1 MKEENNLINCT
12 LSSSFNL
19 YKELTLLY
27 INPHICLCQYREAFN
42 LLYNISMENLPFVN
56 LPLDHISPAWF
67 VLIAIFANA
76 FPPIPEE
83 IFLIYFGYLANLK
96 PELISF
102 TQIMTF
108 LIIGL
113 LIIDSVV
120 YYLARRGHRIID
132 YILKKVLDVDI
143 DTQSDFLKK
152 HVNKIIFVSRFLVQL
167 RALGPI
173 TAARVGTPFKHFLKV
188 DFLALAVYVP
198 VAMGVGYYFAHSIER
213 IFSGTRVIHNIMF
226 SGLIIIISIITLRKL
241 RKMLLS
247 EFSVNTMKKIKS
259 TFNI

>member
-1 MKEENNLINCT
+1 
-12 LSSSFNL
+12 
-19 YKELTLLY
+19 
-27 INPHICLCQYREAFN
+27 
-42 LLYNISMENLPFVN
+42 MENLPFVN

-102 TQIMTF
+102 TQIMAF

-113 LIIDSVV
+113 LIIDSLV
-120 YYLARRGHRIID
+120 YYLAKRGHRIITFM
-132 YILKKVLDVDI
+132 LKQVLDVEI
-143 DTQSDFLKK
+143 DEQSEFLNK
-152 HVNKIIFVSRFLVQL
+152 HINKIIFVSRFLVQL

-173 TAARVGTPFKHFLKV
+173 TAARIGTPFKHFLKV

-198 VAMGVGYYFAHSIER
+198 LAMGIGYYFAHSIEK
-213 IFSGTRVIHNIMF
+213 IFSGTRVLNNVMF
-226 SGLIIIISIITLRKL
+226 SGLIIIISIIVLRKL
-241 RKMLLS
+241 RKILLS
-247 EFSVNTMKKIKS
+247 EFSMNAVKKIKS
-259 TFNI
+259 TLNM